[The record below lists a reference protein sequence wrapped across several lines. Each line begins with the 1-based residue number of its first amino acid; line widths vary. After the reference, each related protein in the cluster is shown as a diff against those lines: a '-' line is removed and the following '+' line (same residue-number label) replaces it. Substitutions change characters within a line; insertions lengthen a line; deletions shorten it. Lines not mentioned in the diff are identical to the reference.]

1 MLRSMHG
8 VPELR
13 LSESLSQAALA
24 EATSA
29 DESGMIATS
38 EPGMNVFEICE
49 GAMSGA
55 AVTKQW

>member
-1 MLRSMHG
+1 MHG

-24 EATSA
+24 KATSA